1 MATGAGM
8 PSESRMG
15 STITAMEITG
25 PIPVMD
31 IKIMAVTIHRSAMVI
46 LGLSPPSS
54 TTLRI
59 RVAAMPVSTRTLP
72 KNAPK
77 NTLTRMDFAYP
88 AGPSAYTYSSTW
100 MKVLPSMADVGEN
113 ALPTNARAVQNVA
126 MIANPTIRLN
136 PFTQYHTMPK
146 KDRIMIIP
154 IITLM
159 FIRTLL

>member
-1 MATGAGM
+1 M

-46 LGLSPPSS
+46 LLIAAQLNHLTNQGGRYAGVHQDPAEECSEEYIDQNGLCISG
-54 TTLRI
+54 
-59 RVAAMPVSTRTLP
+59 RTLCIYI
-72 KNAPK
+72 
-77 NTLTRMDFAYP
+77 LQHLDEGFAFHGRCGRKCV
-88 AGPSAYTYSSTW
+88 AHQC
-100 MKVLPSMADVGEN
+100 
-113 ALPTNARAVQNVA
+113 RAVQNVA